1 MVIYS
6 NQSPGGGCEPRAWA
20 FQLKRGII
28 KTLNTER
35 EYKSVCPSRP
45 KKKKKSTANPALSS
59 IPFSSGLVG
68 ESVAIHVK
76 TEN

>member
-6 NQSPGGGCEPRAWA
+6 NQSPGGFGSLGLE
-20 FQLKRGII
+20 LSSERGIV

-35 EYKSVCPSRP
+35 EYKSMCPSRQ
-45 KKKKKSTANPALSS
+45 KKKKSTANPALSS

-76 TEN
+76 TAN

>member
-6 NQSPGGGCEPRAWA
+6 NQSPGGFGSLGLE
-20 FQLKRGII
+20 LSSERGIV

-35 EYKSVCPSRP
+35 EYKSMCPSRQ
-45 KKKKKSTANPALSS
+45 KKKSTANPALPS

-68 ESVAIHVK
+68 ESVAIRVK
-76 TEN
+76 TAN